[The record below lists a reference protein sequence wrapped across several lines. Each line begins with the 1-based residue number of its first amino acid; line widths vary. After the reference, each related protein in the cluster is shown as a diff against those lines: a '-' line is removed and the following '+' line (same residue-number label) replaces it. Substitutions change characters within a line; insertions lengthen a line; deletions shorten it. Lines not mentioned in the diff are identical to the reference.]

1 MQKPKP
7 GVPTREQIRRAPKV
21 LLHDHLD
28 GGLRPGTIVDLARAT
43 GYEAL
48 PETDPDKLGT
58 WFREAADSGSLE
70 RYLETFAHTCAVMQ
84 TRDAL
89 FRVAAECAEDLA
101 ADGVVYAEV
110 RYAPEQH
117 LEGGLTL
124 EEVVEAVNA
133 GFREGERR
141 AREGGGSRAA
151 GTGGGNR
158 IRVGALLTAMRHAA
172 RSQEIAELANSYRD
186 SGVVGFDIAGAEA
199 GYPPTR
205 HLDAFDYLKRE
216 NNHFTIHAGEAFG
229 LPSIWQA
236 LQWCGADRLG
246 HGVRIIDDIETGP
259 GGEVS
264 LGRLASYVRDKRIPL
279 EMCPTSNLQTGA
291 ASSYAEHPIGL
302 LRRLYFRVT
311 VNTDNRLMSGTS
323 MSREFEHLV
332 EAFGYSLDD
341 MQWFTVN
348 AMKSAFIPFDERLA
362 MINEVIKPGY
372 AELKAEWLFDQA
384 TGGRPLA
391 SGSATGEG

>member
-1 MQKPKP
+1 MTSQTPN
-7 GVPTREQIRRAPKV
+7 VPTADQIRRAPKV

-28 GGLRPGTIVDLARAT
+28 GGLRPGTVIELAREQ
-43 GYEAL
+43 GYEQL
-48 PETDPDKLGT
+48 PETEPDKLGI

-89 FRVAAECAEDLA
+89 FRVAAECAVDLA
-101 ADGVVYAEV
+101 EDGVVYAEV

-117 LEGGLTL
+117 LEAGLTL
-124 EEVVEAVNA
+124 EEVVEAVNE

-141 AREGGGSRAA
+141 ARANGH
-151 GTGGGNR
+151 R

-172 RSQEIAELANSYRD
+172 RALEIAELANRYRD
-186 SGVVGFDIAGAEA
+186 TGVVGFDIAGAEA

-205 HLDAFDYLKRE
+205 HLDAFEYLKRE

-246 HGVRIIDDIETGP
+246 HGVRIIDDIEVAEDGS
-259 GGEVS
+259 VR
-264 LGRLASYVRDKRIPL
+264 LGRLAAYVRDKRIPL

-291 ASSYAEHPIGL
+291 ADSYAAHPIGL
-302 LRRLYFRVT
+302 LRKLHFRAT

-323 MSREFEHLV
+323 MSREFELLTD
-332 EAFGYSLDD
+332 AFGYTLDD

-362 MINEVIKPGY
+362 MINDVIKPGY
-372 AELKAEWLFDQA
+372 AELKSEWLFQQTAA
-384 TGGRPLA
+384 TSEA
-391 SGSATGEG
+391 SRKES